1 LGLDWDPRTA
11 GSLADRSPGIT
22 VPLVIESI
30 ESQFARSYSLVE
42 RPLPP
47 TILEHARGLVD
58 DHLPRV
64 A

>member
-1 LGLDWDPRTA
+1 
-11 GSLADRSPGIT
+11 LADRSPGIT

-30 ESQFARSYSLVE
+30 ENQFAKSYSLVE

-47 TILEHARGLVD
+47 TILEDAHGLVD